1 MTALKAGTDTV
12 LLITS
17 DNKVVR
23 VKVTVKSRGGEIDC
37 GRNVRVVLR
46 KTASSKG
53 ATVAKL
59 SRGTELEILARSGSY
74 YKVNAYVG
82 SKTYTGYVLR
92 TYVDKW

>member
-1 MTALKAGTDTV
+1 M
-12 LLITS
+12 
-17 DNKVVR
+17 
-23 VKVTVKSRGGEIDC
+23 TVKSRGGEIDC